1 MARIPMGNFGNATP
15 QVERIQMPQD
25 QSGQMIANTLQNISN
40 TAQNISQKRD
50 QEQRQQEVTA
60 KNLEL
65 YNNQL
70 EAKEG
75 QLKLDESLSTDFNDK
90 VVDIKNRLGNGTI
103 NAKQA
108 DEELNAFSTQKFT
121 ELQPNL
127 PGHAQEEL
135 KKYWDSNVVRQRS
148 SFMGLQ
154 LRADEQKGGVL
165 ADRYFDVATRMSR
178 EDGKKYLLDNLIGLP
193 LSEAQKTE
201 MANKYETA
209 RDVNDINSKI
219 TEAIAGSDIEALKT
233 TAAGLKE
240 YKFIDGA
247 TVQKFQTEIQSKI
260 TTLEQRHQVNENKR
274 INEAE
279 KVLNEFKQ
287 STLTGRPLDLK
298 YQSDVEQAV
307 KGTPSEA
314 EYQFYKKQSTDFI
327 RFQGLS
333 TDQQL
338 AEINSRKAKMKNSSS
353 ADPVGENKILA
364 TYQSIYDNKLK
375 TAKEN
380 PTQALREKGIELPE
394 VDAVTMRVNPNQ
406 FAKNIITIGSYQVA
420 QRDKDPNATIKPI
433 PNEALPAA
441 KKAWDDA
448 SVDQK
453 LNLIGSMVTQTKG
466 VKGGEKIW
474 GAALGQLGGGNM
486 NYVMAGVA
494 KANGYRSTEGRELA
508 NSIIIGTQL
517 LKNKQLMMPKEDDL
531 REAFNKYVGQTL
543 TGTNA
548 NNAYEVF
555 KAVYADTMNERGFSH
570 DSKDESPNKKIL
582 NTALGMATGGVYTQP
597 TSFMNYRG
605 ERVSDWKVTKPYGI
619 TDDAFE
625 AQLER
630 GYQTISK
637 QTGISVNNL
646 KEFRLRQGKPS
657 STGVVQYDLINER
670 GQQLVVKNATWR
682 ITMNGVGK

>member
-1 MARIPMGNFGNATP
+1 MARIPMGNFGNALPEVQETRLP
-15 QVERIQMPQD
+15 QSNLNMLADAV
-25 QSGQMIANTLQNISN
+25 SNFGQVATQQGRLIDEQ
-40 TAQNISQKRD
+40 
-50 QEQRQQEVTA
+50 QRQQEVTA

-108 DEELNAFSTQKFT
+108 DEELNTFSSQKFA

-135 KKYWDSNVVRQRS
+135 KKYWDSNVTRQRT
-148 SFMGLQ
+148 SFLPLQ

-165 ADRYFDVATRMSR
+165 ADRFFDVATRMDR
-178 EDGKKYLLDNLIGLP
+178 EAGKEYLLKNIVGLP
-193 LSEAQKTE
+193 LSEAQKSELT
-201 MANKYETA
+201 NKYETT
-209 RDVNDINSKI
+209 RDITDINSRI
-219 TEAIAGSDIEALKT
+219 TTAIAQNSVEGLQEIAT
-233 TAAGLKE
+233 GLKD
-240 YKFIDGA
+240 YKFIDGS

-260 TTLEQRHQVNENKR
+260 TTLEQRQQVDENKR

-279 KVLNEFKQ
+279 KVVNEFIQ

-298 YQSDVEQAV
+298 YQNDVEQAV

-314 EYQFYKKQSTDFI
+314 EYQFYKKQSADFM
-327 RFQGLS
+327 RFQGLT

-338 AEINSRKAKMKNSSS
+338 VEINSRKAKMKNSSS
-353 ADPVGENKILA
+353 ADPVAENKILA

-380 PTQALREKGIELPE
+380 PTQALREKGVLLPE
-394 VDAVTMRVNPNQ
+394 INPQMLKANPND
-406 FAKNIITIGSYQVA
+406 FAKNIVTIGSYQVA

-441 KKAWDDA
+441 KQAWEE
-448 SVDQK
+448 STVDQK
-453 LNLIGSMVTQTKG
+453 LNFISSMIEQTKG
-466 VKGGEKIW
+466 VKDGVKIW
-474 GAALGQLGGGNM
+474 GAALGQLGGGNS

-508 NSIIIGTQL
+508 NSIVIGTQL
-517 LKNKQLMMPKEDDL
+517 LKNKQLIMPKEDDM

-570 DSKDESPNKKIL
+570 SSKDEAPNKKIL

-597 TSFMNYRG
+597 TSFRNYRG
-605 ERVSDWKVTKPYGI
+605 DKVSDWKVTKPYGI

-625 AQLER
+625 AQLEK

-657 STGVVQYDLINER
+657 STGAIQYDLINER
-670 GQQLVVKNATWR
+670 GQQLVVKNAIWR
-682 ITMNGVGK
+682 ITMDGVAK

>member
-1 MARIPMGNFGNATP
+1 MRIPISRGREAPQAQMQSFTP
-15 QVERIQMPQD
+15 NTGLAEIGRSIGGAIQARDD
-25 QSGQMIANTLQNISN
+25 Q
-40 TAQNISQKRD
+40 
-50 QEQRQQEVTA
+50 QRQQEVTA

-65 YNNQL
+65 FNNQL

-90 VVDIKNRLGNGTI
+90 VVDIKNRLGNGAI

-108 DEELNAFSTQKFT
+108 DEELNTFSTQKFA

-127 PGHAQEEL
+127 PGHAQEDL
-135 KKYWDSNVVRQRS
+135 KKYWDSNVTRQRT
-148 SFMGLQ
+148 SFLPLQ

-165 ADRYFDVATRMSR
+165 ADRFFDVATTRMDR
-178 EDGKKYLLDNLIGLP
+178 EAGKEYLLKNIVGLP
-193 LSEAQKTE
+193 LSEAQKSELT
-201 MANKYETA
+201 NKYETT
-209 RDVNDINSKI
+209 RDIMDINSRI
-219 TEAIAGSDIEALKT
+219 TTAIAQNSVEGLQEVATSLKD
-233 TAAGLKE
+233 
-240 YKFIDGA
+240 YKFINGQV
-247 TVQKFQTEIQSKI
+247 VQKFQTEIQSKI
-260 TTLEQRHQVNENKR
+260 TTLQQRQQVQENKR

-279 KVLNEFKQ
+279 KVVNEFIQ

-298 YQSDVEQAV
+298 YQNDVEQAV

-314 EYQFYKKQSTDFI
+314 EYQFYKQQSADFM
-327 RFQGLS
+327 RFQGLT

-353 ADPVGENKILA
+353 ADPVAENKILA

-394 VDAVTMRVNPNQ
+394 INPLTLKVNPSA
-406 FAKNIITIGSYQVA
+406 FAKNIVTIGSYQVA

-441 KKAWDDA
+441 KQAWEEA
-448 SVDQK
+448 TVDQK
-453 LNLIGSMVTQTKG
+453 LNLISSMIAQTKG
-466 VKGGEKIW
+466 VKDGVKIW
-474 GAALGQLGGGNM
+474 GAALGQLGGGNS

-508 NSIIIGTQL
+508 NSIVIGTQL
-517 LKNKQLMMPKEDDL
+517 LKNKQLIMPKEDDM

-570 DSKDESPNKKIL
+570 TSKDEAPNKKIL

-597 TSFMNYRG
+597 TSFRNYRG
-605 ERVSDWKVTKPYGI
+605 DKVSDWKVTKPYGI

-625 AQLER
+625 AQLEK

-637 QTGISVNNL
+637 QTGISINNL

-657 STGVVQYDLINER
+657 STGAVQYDLINER
-670 GQQLVVKNATWR
+670 GQQLVVKNTIWR
-682 ITMNGVGK
+682 ITMDGITK

>member
-1 MARIPMGNFGNATP
+1 MGNFGNALPEVQETRLP
-15 QVERIQMPQD
+15 QSNLNMLADAVSNFGQVATQQGRIIDEQ
-25 QSGQMIANTLQNISN
+25 
-40 TAQNISQKRD
+40 
-50 QEQRQQEVTA
+50 QRQQEVTA

-90 VVDIKNRLGNGTI
+90 VVDIKNRLGNGAI

-108 DEELNAFSTQKFT
+108 DEELNTFSSQKFA

-127 PGHAQEEL
+127 PGHAQEDL
-135 KKYWDSNVVRQRS
+135 KKYWDSNVTRQRT
-148 SFMGLQ
+148 SFLPLQ

-165 ADRYFDVATRMSR
+165 ADRFFDVATRMER
-178 EDGKKYLLDNLIGLP
+178 EAGKEYLLKNIVGLP
-193 LSEAQKTE
+193 LSEAQKSELT
-201 MANKYETA
+201 NKYETT
-209 RDVNDINSKI
+209 RDITDIQSKI
-219 TEAIAGSDIEALKT
+219 TNAISENSVEGLQEVATSLKD
-233 TAAGLKE
+233 
-240 YKFIDGA
+240 YKFINGQA
-247 TVQKFQTEIQSKI
+247 VQKFQTEIQSKI
-260 TTLEQRHQVNENKR
+260 TTLQQRQQVQENKR

-279 KVLNEFKQ
+279 KVVNEFIQ

-298 YQSDVEQAV
+298 YQNDVEQAV

-314 EYQFYKKQSTDFI
+314 EYQFYKKQSADFM
-327 RFQGLS
+327 RFQGLT

-353 ADPVGENKILA
+353 ADPVAENKILA

-380 PTQALREKGIELPE
+380 PTQALREKGVLLPE
-394 VDAVTMRVNPNQ
+394 LNPQMLKANPND
-406 FAKNIITIGSYQVA
+406 FAKNIVTIGSYQVA

-441 KKAWDDA
+441 KQAWEEA
-448 SVDQK
+448 TVDQK
-453 LNLIGSMVTQTKG
+453 LNLISSMIAQTKG
-466 VKGGEKIW
+466 VKDGVKIW
-474 GAALGQLGGGNM
+474 GAALGQLGGGNS

-508 NSIIIGTQL
+508 NSIVIGTQL
-517 LKNKQLMMPKEDDL
+517 LKNKQLIMPKEDDM

-570 DSKDESPNKKIL
+570 TSKDEAPNKKIL

-597 TSFMNYRG
+597 TSFRNYRG
-605 ERVSDWKVTKPYGI
+605 DKVSDWKVTKPYGI

-625 AQLER
+625 AQLEK

-657 STGVVQYDLINER
+657 STGAIQYDLINER
-670 GQQLVVKNATWR
+670 GQQLVVKNAIWR
-682 ITMNGVGK
+682 ITMDGVNK

>member
-1 MARIPMGNFGNATP
+1 MGTFGNALPEVQETRLP
-15 QVERIQMPQD
+15 QSNLNMLADAVSNFGQVATQQGRIIDEQ
-25 QSGQMIANTLQNISN
+25 
-40 TAQNISQKRD
+40 
-50 QEQRQQEVTA
+50 QRQQEVTA

-90 VVDIKNRLGNGTI
+90 VADIKNRLGNGAI

-108 DEELNAFSTQKFT
+108 DEELNTFSSQKFA

-165 ADRYFDVATRMSR
+165 ADRFFDVATRMSR
-178 EDGKKYLLDNLIGLP
+178 EEGKKYLSDNLMGLP
-193 LSEAQKTE
+193 LSEAQKSE
-201 MANKYETA
+201 FVIKYETA
-209 RDVNDINSKI
+209 RDVNDINSQI
-219 TEAIAGSDIEALKT
+219 TEAIAGNNIEALRA
-233 TAAGLKE
+233 TAAGLKD
-240 YKFIDGA
+240 YKFIDGS

-260 TTLEQRHQVNENKR
+260 TTLEQRQQVNENKR

-279 KVLNEFKQ
+279 KVVNEFIQ

-314 EYQFYKKQSTDFI
+314 EYQFYKQQSADFI
-327 RFQGLS
+327 RFQALP
-333 TDQQL
+333 TNQQL
-338 AEINSRKAKMKNSSS
+338 AEINNRKAKMKNSSS
-353 ADPVGENKILA
+353 ADPVAENKILA

-380 PTQALREKGIELPE
+380 PTQALREKGVLLPE
-394 VDAVTMRVNPNQ
+394 INPQMLKANPND
-406 FAKNIITIGSYQVA
+406 FAKNIVTIGSYQVA

-441 KKAWDDA
+441 KQAWEEA
-448 SVDQK
+448 TVDQK
-453 LNLIGSMVTQTKG
+453 LNLISSMIAQTKG
-466 VKGGEKIW
+466 VKDGVKIW
-474 GAALGQLGGGNM
+474 GAALGQLGGGNS

-508 NSIIIGTQL
+508 NSIVIGTQL
-517 LKNKQLMMPKEDDL
+517 LKNKQLIMPKEDDM

-570 DSKDESPNKKIL
+570 SSKDEAPNKKIL

-597 TSFMNYRG
+597 TSFRNYRG
-605 ERVSDWKVTKPYGI
+605 DKVSDWKVTKPYGI

-625 AQLER
+625 AQLEK

-657 STGVVQYDLINER
+657 STGAIQYDLINER
-670 GQQLVVKNATWR
+670 GQQLVVKNAIWR
-682 ITMNGVGK
+682 ITMDGVTK

>member
-1 MARIPMGNFGNATP
+1 MARIPMGNFGNALPEVQETRLP
-15 QVERIQMPQD
+15 QSNLNMLADAV
-25 QSGQMIANTLQNISN
+25 SNFGQVATQQGRLIDEQ
-40 TAQNISQKRD
+40 
-50 QEQRQQEVTA
+50 QRQQEVTA

-75 QLKLDESLSTDFNDK
+75 QLKLDESLSTDFSDK
-90 VVDIKNRLGNGTI
+90 VADIKNRLGNGAI

-108 DEELNAFSTQKFT
+108 DEELNTFSSQKFA

-165 ADRYFDVATRMSR
+165 ADRFFAVATRMSR
-178 EDGKKYLLDNLIGLP
+178 EEGKKYLSDNLMGLP
-193 LSEAQKTE
+193 LSEAQKSE
-201 MANKYETA
+201 LVIKYETA
-209 RDVNDINSKI
+209 RDVNDINSQI
-219 TEAIAGSDIEALKT
+219 TEAIAGNNIEALRA
-233 TAAGLKE
+233 TAAGLKD
-240 YKFIDGA
+240 YKFIDGS

-260 TTLEQRHQVNENKR
+260 TTLEQRQQVNENKR

-279 KVLNEFKQ
+279 KVVNEFIQ

-314 EYQFYKKQSTDFI
+314 EYQFYKQQSADFI
-327 RFQGLS
+327 RFQALP
-333 TDQQL
+333 TNQQL
-338 AEINSRKAKMKNSSS
+338 AEINNRKAKMKNSSS
-353 ADPVGENKILA
+353 ADPVAENKILA

-380 PTQALREKGIELPE
+380 PTQALREKGVLLPE
-394 VDAVTMRVNPNQ
+394 LNPQMLKVNPND
-406 FAKNIITIGSYQVA
+406 FAKNIVTIGSYQVA

-441 KKAWDDA
+441 KQAWEEA
-448 SVDQK
+448 TVDQK
-453 LNLIGSMVTQTKG
+453 LNLISSMIAQTKG
-466 VKGGEKIW
+466 VKDGVKIW
-474 GAALGQLGGGNM
+474 GAALGQLGGGNS

-508 NSIIIGTQL
+508 NSIVIGTQL
-517 LKNKQLMMPKEDDL
+517 LKNKQLIMPKEDDM

-570 DSKDESPNKKIL
+570 SSKDEKPNEKVL
-582 NTALGMATGGVYTQP
+582 GVALDLATGGVYTQP
-597 TSFMNYRG
+597 TSFRNYRG
-605 ERVSDWKVTKPYGI
+605 DKVSDWKVTKPYGI

-657 STGVVQYDLINER
+657 STGAIQYDLINER
-670 GQQLVVKNATWR
+670 GQQLVVKNAIWR
-682 ITMNGVGK
+682 ITMDGVTK

>member
-1 MARIPMGNFGNATP
+1 MRIPISRGREAPQAQMQSFTP
-15 QVERIQMPQD
+15 NTGLAEIGRSIGGAIQARDD
-25 QSGQMIANTLQNISN
+25 Q
-40 TAQNISQKRD
+40 
-50 QEQRQQEVTA
+50 QRQQEVTA

-70 EAKEG
+70 AEKEG
-75 QLKLDESLSTDFNDK
+75 KLKLDESLSTDFNDK
-90 VVDIKNRLGNGTI
+90 VVDIKNRLGNGVITTQ
-103 NAKQA
+103 QA
-108 DEELNAFSTQKFT
+108 DEELNTWSNAKFS
-121 ELQPNL
+121 ELQNSL
-127 PGHAQEEL
+127 PGHAQEDL
-135 KKYWDSNVVRQRS
+135 KKYWDSNVTRQRT
-148 SFMGLQ
+148 SFLPLQ

-165 ADRYFDVATRMSR
+165 ADRFFDVATRMER
-178 EDGKKYLLDNLIGLP
+178 EAGKEYLLKNIVGLP
-193 LSEAQKTE
+193 LSEAQKSELT
-201 MANKYETA
+201 NKYETT
-209 RDVNDINSKI
+209 RDISDIQSKI
-219 TEAIAGSDIEALKT
+219 TNAISENSVEGLQEVATSLKD
-233 TAAGLKE
+233 
-240 YKFIDGA
+240 YKFINGQVA
-247 TVQKFQTEIQSKI
+247 QKFQTEIQSKI
-260 TTLEQRHQVNENKR
+260 TTLQQRQQVQENKR

-279 KVLNEFKQ
+279 KVLNEYKQ
-287 STLTGRPLDLK
+287 NVLTGRPMDLT
-298 YQSDVEQAV
+298 YQTNVEKAV
-307 KGTPSEA
+307 KGTPSET
-314 EYQFYKKQSTDFI
+314 EYNFYTKQSSDFL
-327 RFQGLS
+327 RFQKLS

-338 AEINSRKAKMKNSSS
+338 AEINKRKANMKNSSS
-353 ADPVGENKILA
+353 ADAVAENKILA

-394 VDAVTMRVNPNQ
+394 VNPLTLKVNPSA
-406 FAKNIITIGSYQVA
+406 FAKNIVTIGSYQVA

-441 KKAWDDA
+441 KQAWEDA

-453 LNLIGSMVTQTKG
+453 LNVISSMIEQTKG
-466 VKGGEKIW
+466 VKDGVKIW
-474 GAALGQLGGGNM
+474 GAALGQLGGGNS

-508 NSIIIGTQL
+508 NSIVIGTQL
-517 LKNKQLMMPKEDDL
+517 LKNKQLIMPKEDDM

-570 DSKDESPNKKIL
+570 TSKDEAPNKKIL

-597 TSFMNYRG
+597 TSFRNYRG
-605 ERVSDWKVTKPYGI
+605 DKVSDWKVTKPYGI

-625 AQLER
+625 AQLEK

-657 STGVVQYDLINER
+657 STGAIQYDLINER
-670 GQQLVVKNATWR
+670 GQQLVVKNAIWR
-682 ITMNGVGK
+682 ITMDGVNK